1 MKINLLTIGKTE
13 EAYLRQ
19 GTELYLKR
27 LRHYT
32 SFEVKELPAIKKT
45 AGMPPELVKQ
55 KEGEILLKQLEKT
68 DCIVLLDEKGKEF
81 SSVEF
86 AEFLQKR
93 MNAGTREMAFVV
105 GGAWGF
111 GNELRQKA
119 NFTISLSRMTFS
131 HQMVRL
137 FFTEQLYRAFT
148 ILRGENYHNE

>member
-45 AGMPPELVKQ
+45 AGMPPELVKH